1 EQYQKLQSQIG
12 EWKPS
17 GVLECYN
24 DLSIFKRR
32 IIDHLCLHIQQ
43 NTYIH
48 NNLNNL
54 NIMDIKNPN
63 LLKHRNEMSERMLQL
78 ILGAGERESEIQ
90 FLQNIDSTQLHAGDL
105 HLNLNSQ
112 REISQWK
119 TAITDLKKSGFIN
132 DLGNNGRLYELTG
145 LGWNTFDQLKAQS
158 LENN

>member
-1 EQYQKLQSQIG
+1 MQL
-12 EWKPS
+12 
-17 GVLECYN
+17 L
-24 DLSIFKRR
+24 LS
-32 IIDHLCLHIQQ
+32 
-43 NTYIH
+43 
-48 NNLNNL
+48 
-54 NIMDIKNPN
+54 
-63 LLKHRNEMSERMLQL
+63 
-78 ILGAGERESEIQ
+78 AGERESEIQ